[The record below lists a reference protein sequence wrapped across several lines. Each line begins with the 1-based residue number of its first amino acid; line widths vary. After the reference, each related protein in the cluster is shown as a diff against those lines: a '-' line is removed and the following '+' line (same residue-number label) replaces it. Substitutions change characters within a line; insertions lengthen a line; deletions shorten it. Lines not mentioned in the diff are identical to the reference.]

1 MVKTQ
6 AWVQSLVGELT
17 SQKVH
22 GAAKKK
28 TRLSLNKKRTNYSQ
42 RTIAPGTRVAVAYP
56 QIHLGLGLV
65 EGWGGGVPQ

>member
-28 TRLSLNKKRTNYSQ
+28 KKALTQQVREQ
-42 RTIAPGTRVAVAYP
+42 LCPWDKGGCAYP

-65 EGWGGGVPQ
+65 EGWGGGVPE

>member
-28 TRLSLNKKRTNYSQ
+28 NQALTQQKKNKLFSENNCPWDKGGCGLPADTSG
-42 RTIAPGTRVAVAYP
+42 PGT
-56 QIHLGLGLV
+56 G
-65 EGWGGGVPQ
+65 